1 MTEKSDEPSL
11 VDEISQWMLMNY
23 KRETSELLR
32 MLASAWPDATAAE
45 LWQAWDRMNSLA
57 EENRQRTNKA
67 EMARK
72 RMRVIE
78 GGSEDEA
85 PEKNGE

>member
-1 MTEKSDEPSL
+1 MTEDSDETDR
-11 VDEISQWMLMNY
+11 VDEISQWMLIN
-23 KRETSELLR
+23 KHRETWDLLR
-32 MLASAWPDATAAE
+32 MLAHAWPDATAAE
-45 LWQAWDRMNSLA
+45 LWEAWERRNSLA

-78 GGSEDEA
+78 GGSDDDSE
-85 PEKNGE
+85 